1 MIVISVEDLSK
12 IYRLGTIGA
21 STLREDGQRWWQ
33 RLRESSGGPKTEPP
47 ESDAGRTELQAL
59 DRVSFEVRQGEILGI
74 VGRNGAGKS
83 TLLKILS
90 RVTAPT
96 SGCVRLR
103 GRVASLLEVGTG
115 FHPELTGRENVFL
128 NGAVLGM
135 AKSEIRRNFDA
146 IVEFSGVGRFID
158 TPVKRYSSGMY
169 VRLAFAVAAH
179 LDPDIL
185 IVDEVL
191 AVGDAAFQ
199 RKCLGSMHSAAR
211 SGRTVLF
218 VSHNLGAVVSLCER
232 SLLLDAGRVTMDGL
246 PRDVVSTYLGTAD
259 RTPFDVTFPQGSD
272 EGSAVATALRI
283 SARRPSGT
291 PSGVYFQDDAVEIVV
306 DYALHTQLS
315 DFSVGIQ
322 LITADGVVIA
332 HCTDDLSRDHGPKA
346 PGMYRAICQ
355 VLPGALAP
363 GSYFVSVLSAEPFV
377 RFHFSMSAAVR
388 FQIEAAHTETSRYSL
403 ESRPGFL
410 GPALYSWRTHFGPN
424 EAP

>member
-1 MIVISVEDLSK
+1 MKVVSVENLSK

-21 STLREDGQRWWQ
+21 GTLREDGQRWWR
-33 RLRESSGGPKTEPP
+33 RLRKSLGGPPAEP
-47 ESDAGRTELQAL
+47 SGRDAGRIELQAL

-96 SGCVRLR
+96 SGCARIR

-135 AKSEIRRNFDA
+135 AKADIRRNFDA
-146 IVEFSGVGRFID
+146 IVEFSGVGEFID

-232 SLLLDAGRVTMDGL
+232 SILLDAGRVTMDGL
-246 PRDVVSTYLGTAD
+246 PRDIVSAYLGTID
-259 RTPFDVTFPQGSD
+259 RTPFDVTIPQGCD

-291 PSGVYFQDDAVEIVV
+291 PCGVYFQDDALDIVV
-306 DYALHTQLS
+306 DYALHARLS

-322 LITADGVVIA
+322 VLTADGVVIA
-332 HCTDDLSRDHGPKA
+332 HCTDDLARDHGPKA
-346 PGMYRAICQ
+346 PGTYSAVCH

-363 GSYFVSVLSAEPFV
+363 GSYFVSVISAEPFV
-377 RFHFSMSAAVR
+377 RFHFSISAAVR
-388 FQIEAAHTETSRYSL
+388 FQIEAAHAETSRYSL
-403 ESRPGFL
+403 EGRPGFL
-410 GPALYSWRTHFGPN
+410 GPALYSWSTQFEQD